1 MHWCPGPGSGQEGG
15 CWVLGPGRKGASGD
29 TRRGDGGR
37 TWLRFPSCQK
47 TVPSRTETSPS
58 GTLAAFLSLQPGA
71 STRRPGRGD
80 SRSSLPASLIS
91 TGRPARRGDAGRG
104 PSRGSRDGPSSP
116 APWVSGTFVIDR
128 GITMRL
134 AGSQGHPPAG
144 PDGTA
149 AVKSSTSSPR
159 PLERQVGEREGNK
172 TSKINDLMGSS
183 SLIKKRPLS
192 TRVAG
197 KRAVN
202 RGRGLMAGPAACE
215 VRDCLTGGRP
225 SAVLG
230 EGGGRGGRLASGL
243 LRQGGPGD
251 SARLCGE
258 ATREGKPP
266 VCTGVRGREKAS
278 TTLPLRNVQKGRKV
292 RFPSRRRQ
300 ASHQWPRGHQAVRLL
315 PRTAWRRPTESTKHF
330 DDGRTV
336 TVLPKQNRG
345 SNAWILKFIMYRL
358 LKVCIKV
365 CQFD

>member
-15 CWVLGPGRKGASGD
+15 CPGPGSGKEGGVWVPGLGRRGGVRDPGPGRKGASGD
-29 TRRGDGGR
+29 TRRVTHVGG
-37 TWLRFPSCQK
+37 TAAAPGWLRFPSCQK

-58 GTLAAFLSLQPGA
+58 GTRAAFLSLQPGA

-104 PSRGSRDGPSSP
+104 PSRGSLDGPSSP

-183 SLIKKRPLS
+183 SLIKKRPPS

-266 VCTGVRGREKAS
+266 VCTGVRGRESIDDSPPSKCAE
-278 TTLPLRNVQKGRKV
+278 RKEGEV
-292 RFPSRRRQ
+292 PQPQ
-300 ASHQWPRGHQAVRLL
+300 ASGESPVAEG
-315 PRTAWRRPTESTKHF
+315 PPGRPPAPS
-330 DDGRTV
+330 DSPAPAD
-336 TVLPKQNRG
+336 
-345 SNAWILKFIMYRL
+345 
-358 LKVCIKV
+358 
-365 CQFD
+365 